1 MEAILFAFH
10 KGWSFVELAV
20 QERFGAV
27 FQDDSA
33 LVWVGLWIGY
43 LENNVNYIYN
53 GKLQVGTT
61 SKQVISMQEKTLP
74 TRVGI

>member
-1 MEAILFAFH
+1 M
-10 KGWSFVELAV
+10 
-20 QERFGAV
+20 QERFGTV

-33 LVWVGLWIGY
+33 LVWVVLWLSY

-61 SKQVISMQEKTLP
+61 SKQVISMQKKPYLL
-74 TRVGI
+74 G